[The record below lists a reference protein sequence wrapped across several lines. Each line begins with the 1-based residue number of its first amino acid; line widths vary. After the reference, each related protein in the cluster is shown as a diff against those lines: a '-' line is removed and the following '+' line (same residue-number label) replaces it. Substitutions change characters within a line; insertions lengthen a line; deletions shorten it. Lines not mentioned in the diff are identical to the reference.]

1 MQRMEKEVLKAVQRS
16 ITGKKVGRLR
26 REGKLPAVI
35 YGHHIEATPVL
46 LDLREATKLLSS
58 LTGSSLVTIDL
69 EGKELSALVREKQRD
84 FIRGNLLH
92 VDFQAVS
99 LTEKIRASVSIET
112 KGIAPAVKEFNGVV
126 VSGINE
132 IHVECL
138 PQNLPERFI
147 VDLSELKSIGDGIYL
162 RDLQIPEEV
171 AVLSDPDEMIII
183 ITSSAIEVEEEVE
196 EVAGVEEPE
205 VIERGKKEEEA
216 EE

>member
-1 MQRMEKEVLKAVQRS
+1 MEKEVLKAVQRS